1 MYCSD
6 YLSYTVN
13 YIYIYIYIYIYSHGQ
28 KISAPYN
35 AQQSFIG
42 FNKSLKW
49 GEISLWNKCFSL
61 IHIGQNYWHPF
72 IKYFLK
78 PPFGSLT
85 AYNVWWGQR
94 TPDKRSEII
103 PSSRIT
109 PDPSDSQIH
118 DGASSLQFTSLVF
131 YRVQIRGLDYS
142 KSLVFCSVTHFC
154 VVFEVCVWIIVR
166 LEDPNMAHSKILK
179 DSVTCW
185 YLIISMIPCV

>member
-13 YIYIYIYIYIYSHGQ
+13 YIYIYSHGQ

-131 YRVQIRGLDYS
+131 YRVQIRGLEWPAEAWFS
-142 KSLVFCSVTHFC
+142 AQWPIFVLFLRFVFGLLYGWKIQT
-154 VVFEVCVWIIVR
+154 WPIIR
-166 LEDPNMAHSKILK
+166 F
-179 DSVTCW
+179 
-185 YLIISMIPCV
+185 